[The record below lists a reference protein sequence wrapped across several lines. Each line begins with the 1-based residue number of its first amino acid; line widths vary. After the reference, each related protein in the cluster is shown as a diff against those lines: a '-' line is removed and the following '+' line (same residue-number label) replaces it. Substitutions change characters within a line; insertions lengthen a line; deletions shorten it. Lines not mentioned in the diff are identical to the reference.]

1 MNIIQCLL
9 NLPTFLSMLLLILFF
24 AGLNVFVTVFTR
36 WFQARKTQ
44 DKTSN
49 EITGYIFSV
58 VAGFYALLLSFVVFQ
73 ALDKYNNVQ
82 KDADTEASSA
92 KSLYRQIKHYPDTV
106 LVSALKLEFL
116 NYLKLVVTEE
126 FPGMAKGNQSESSHY
141 SFEKVFEMVLKMK
154 QSGDSI
160 KSNTQV
166 MVQNLI
172 DLSKFRSL
180 RQLAGDVEISRRM
193 WEVLLI
199 GGLIIAILASLI
211 NVKSRRYH
219 LFLNGLMGAFIGLII
234 FLIIEL
240 DHPFAGSIKIKPDGY
255 SAILNMEGDSVINK

>member
-1 MNIIQCLL
+1 MNIIRSLL
-9 NLPTFLSMLLLILFF
+9 DMPSLVSMFLLILFF
-24 AGLNVFVTVFTR
+24 AGLNIVVTVFTR
-36 WFQARKTQ
+36 RYLAGKNQ

-82 KDADTEASSA
+82 KDADSEASYA
-92 KSLYRQIKHYPDTV
+92 KSFYRQILHYTDSV
-106 LVSALKLEFL
+106 KISGLKREFQ
-116 NYLKLVVTEE
+116 NYVKLVVWEE
-126 FPGMAKGNQSESSHY
+126 YPAMAKWEKNESAHK
-141 SFEKVFEMVLKMK
+141 SFEKVFEMTIKLNQMD
-154 QSGDSI
+154 DSLI
-160 KSNTQV
+160 SKNPL

-180 RQLAGDVEISRRM
+180 RQLAGDVEISLRM

-199 GGLIIAILASLI
+199 GGLIISMLASLI

-219 LFLNGLMGAFIGLII
+219 LFLNSLMGAFIGLII
-234 FLIIEL
+234 YLIITL
-240 DHPFAGSIKIKPDGY
+240 DHPFAGSIKIKPAGY
-255 SAILNMEGDSVINK
+255 VSIFKMGEADR

>member
-1 MNIIQCLL
+1 MNIIQSLL

-36 WFQARKTQ
+36 WFQARKIQ

-92 KSLYRQIKHYPDTV
+92 KSFYRQVKHYPDT
-106 LVSALKLEFL
+106 AKTYGLKMEFL
-116 NYLKLVVTEE
+116 NYVKLVVREE
-126 FPGMAKGNQSESSHY
+126 YPAMAKWEKSELAHN
-141 SFEKVFEMVLKMK
+141 SFEKVFEMTAKLN
-154 QSGDSI
+154 QTADSI
-160 KSNTQV
+160 KPATSL

-180 RQLAGDVEISRRM
+180 RQLAGDVEISQRM

-234 FLIIEL
+234 FLIITL
-240 DHPFAGSIKIKPDGY
+240 DHPFAGSVKIKPDGY
-255 SAILNMEGDSVINK
+255 SLILNMEEAGSLNK